1 MRQSCTELGERKAE
15 LLVHGQAW
23 LVKTAEKPANRI
35 LITFFKL
42 QMGFRE
48 DATTVELQTWYVFS
62 LVKAEFPA
70 LLTLNKNEAYI
81 SIYYK
86 NTNLLI
92 LYREQAKNP
101 TLLNTKQAG

>member
-1 MRQSCTELGERKAE
+1 
-15 LLVHGQAW
+15 
-23 LVKTAEKPANRI
+23 
-35 LITFFKL
+35 
-42 QMGFRE
+42 MGFRE
-48 DATTVELQTWYVFS
+48 DATTVELQTSYVFS

-70 LLTLNKNEAYI
+70 HLTLNKNEAYI

-101 TLLNTKQAG
+101 TF